1 MDATPKAALS
11 RRYAVLAVAVMTVAV
26 GGAVVA
32 PTAASAESSIS
43 SFNIFKPNA
52 YAQTNLVSDQP
63 NQARLQDQEL
73 VNAWGVSFFP
83 GGPLWV
89 SDNGTDATTF
99 YTGGIG
105 NGPVTKVGSVPIP
118 GGAPT
123 GQVHNDTSDFTLTGN
138 TNPAIFIFDS
148 EAGRISGWN
157 PMVNGGVP
165 VDKVTDPNAVYKG
178 LAIASTPNG
187 SRLYAANFR
196 AGTVDVFDGS
206 FMPVVRPGAFVDRRL
221 PAGYAPFNVQALDGK
236 IYVAY
241 AKQDAEKKDEV
252 AGPGKGFVDSYTTD
266 GRLLSRLFF
275 HAQLNAPW
283 GLAIAPHDFGRFG
296 GALLVGNFGDGR
308 IHAFEPHTGFPLG
321 TVRDPQHRPVV
332 IDGLW
337 ALAVGNGTFGGTN
350 QVVFTAGPND
360 ESHGLVGTLTAS
372 R

>member
-1 MDATPKAALS
+1 MQHPKAALS
-11 RRYAVLAVAVMTVAV
+11 RRYAVLAVAVMTIAV

-196 AGTVDVFDGS
+196 AGTVDVFDGA
-206 FMPVVRPGAFVDRRL
+206 FMPVGRLRLVSSASPQAGGAAL
-221 PAGYAPFNVQALDGK
+221 PALITCRIPSIDTGRTAT
-236 IYVAY
+236 YV
-241 AKQDAEKKDEV
+241 
-252 AGPGKGFVDSYTTD
+252 
-266 GRLLSRLFF
+266 
-275 HAQLNAPW
+275 
-283 GLAIAPHDFGRFG
+283 
-296 GALLVGNFGDGR
+296 
-308 IHAFEPHTGFPLG
+308 
-321 TVRDPQHRPVV
+321 
-332 IDGLW
+332 
-337 ALAVGNGTFGGTN
+337 
-350 QVVFTAGPND
+350 
-360 ESHGLVGTLTAS
+360 
-372 R
+372 

>member
-1 MDATPKAALS
+1 MQHPTAALS

-52 YAQTNLVSDQP
+52 YTQTNLVSDQP

-165 VDKVTDPNAVYKG
+165 VDKVRTRTRCTR
-178 LAIASTPNG
+178 ASP
-187 SRLYAANFR
+187 SRRHRTAAGCTRRTSRRNR
-196 AGTVDVFDGS
+196 RRV
-206 FMPVVRPGAFVDRRL
+206 RRL
-221 PAGYAPFNVQALDGK
+221 IHARRPARRIRRPPAPCWVRAVQRPSARR
-236 IYVAY
+236 
-241 AKQDAEKKDEV
+241 QDLCRLREAGRREEGRGR
-252 AGPGKGFVDSYTTD
+252 GPGKGFVDSYTTD

-283 GLAIAPHDFGRFG
+283 GSRSLRTTSALRWCAPRRQLRRRPHPRARTTHGVPTRN
-296 GALLVGNFGDGR
+296 GA
-308 IHAFEPHTGFPLG
+308 
-321 TVRDPQHRPVV
+321 
-332 IDGLW
+332 
-337 ALAVGNGTFGGTN
+337 
-350 QVVFTAGPND
+350 
-360 ESHGLVGTLTAS
+360 
-372 R
+372 